1 MKKVLIAA
9 MALGM
14 WVSSANASMS
24 YECWVYKNGKPMWMM
39 HVSADNKSQA
49 ESKAVVKFRDL
60 GRKGDYI
67 KCK

>member
-1 MKKVLIAA
+1 MSK
-9 MALGM
+9 LGLGL
-14 WVSSANASMS
+14 VAIFILTVGANASLR
-24 YECWVYKNGKPMWMM
+24 YECWVYKNGKPMWMT
-39 HVSADNKSQA
+39 HVTADNKSQA